1 MRGFGMKTKQA
12 DSIKVELKRLAKIP
26 EERIDYSDIPPLTD
40 QFWETAIRNPF
51 HRGIKQNAEESVIE
65 EEPEAVGFPPLSDP
79 FWIKTLNN
87 PYYRPTKQAT
97 TVRIDSDVLAWLK
110 SRGRGYQTK
119 INSILREALIEEIR
133 GIHEKK

>member
-1 MRGFGMKTKQA
+1 MKTKLA
-12 DSIKVELKRLAKIP
+12 DSFKVELKRLAKIP

-51 HRGIKQNAEESVIE
+51 HHGTKQNAEESVIE
-65 EEPEAVGFPPLSDP
+65 EQAEVVGFPPLSDP

-119 INSILREALIEEIR
+119 INSILRGALIEEIR
-133 GIHEKK
+133 ATHEKK